1 MIESEKDLERKLNR
15 GVKKLLGL
23 TFKFVPLFVAGIPD
37 RICLLPGG
45 RIFFAEIK
53 TTKQKPKKLQLF
65 WHAKLR
71 KLGFRVRSE
80 EHTSELQS
88 RENLVCR
95 LLLEKKKKKK

>member
-1 MIESEKDLERKLNR
+1 MSQNKIESEKDLERKLNQ

-71 KLGFRVRSE
+71 KLGFRVE
-80 EHTSELQS
+80 IIDTSEQI
-88 RENLVCR
+88 ENILKDY
-95 LLLEKKKKKK
+95 E

>member
-1 MIESEKDLERKLNR
+1 MIESEKDLERKLSQ

-23 TFKFVPLFVAGIPD
+23 SFKFVPLLVSGIPD

-71 KLGFRVRSE
+71 KLGFRVE
-80 EHTSELQS
+80 VIDTSEQI
-88 RENLVCR
+88 ENILKDY
-95 LLLEKKKKKK
+95 E

>member
-1 MIESEKDLERKLNR
+1 MRDNGIESEKDLERKLNQ

-65 WHAKLR
+65 WRAKLR
-71 KLGFRVRSE
+71 KLGFRVE
-80 EHTSELQS
+80 VIDTSKQI
-88 RENLVCR
+88 ENILKDY
-95 LLLEKKKKKK
+95 E

>member
-1 MIESEKDLERKLNR
+1 MQIESEKDLERKLNQ

-23 TFKFVPLFVAGIPD
+23 SFKFLPFLVAGIPD

-53 TTKQKPKKLQLF
+53 TTKKTPEKLQKY

-71 KLGFRVRSE
+71 KLGFRVE
-80 EHTSELQS
+80 VIDTSEQI
-88 RENLVCR
+88 ENILKDY
-95 LLLEKKKKKK
+95 E

>member
-1 MIESEKDLERKLNR
+1 MIEGEKVLEKKLNA
-15 GVKKLLGL
+15 GVKNLGGL
-23 TFKFVPLFVAGIPD
+23 TFKFVPLLVAGIPD

-71 KLGFRVRSE
+71 KLGFRVE
-80 EHTSELQS
+80 VIDTSEQI
-88 RENLVCR
+88 ENILKDY
-95 LLLEKKKKKK
+95 E

>member
-1 MIESEKDLERKLNR
+1 VCCLFFFYSYYADLLYLHSFPTRRSSDL
-15 GVKKLLGL
+15 L

-71 KLGFRVRSE
+71 KLGFRVE
-80 EHTSELQS
+80 VIDTSEQI
-88 RENLVCR
+88 ENILKDY
-95 LLLEKKKKKK
+95 E

>member
-71 KLGFRVRSE
+71 KLGFRVE
-80 EHTSELQS
+80 VIDTSEQI
-88 RENLVCR
+88 ENILKDY
-95 LLLEKKKKKK
+95 E

>member
-1 MIESEKDLERKLNR
+1 MPKIESEKDLERKLSQ

-23 TFKFVPLFVAGIPD
+23 TFKFVPLLVAGIPD

-71 KLGFRVRSE
+71 KLGFRVE
-80 EHTSELQS
+80 VIDTSEQI
-88 RENLVCR
+88 ENILKDY
-95 LLLEKKKKKK
+95 E